1 MVINEV
7 PREERL
13 VLLKKYAQYDA
24 RKQESDY
31 NYALALNGYLPKILE
46 EYHYSEFIEG
56 INKYS
61 DDFVFRLLEF
71 VSTSFIHSEEVA
83 LPEYRR
89 MVDIIAASKLNGGR
103 TNSRGLSIILAE
115 LLRINRIKARHV
127 TCKPFED
134 PCVDCH
140 VVVDCILP
148 SGRRIMLD
156 PTYNLYLKDDRDRYV
171 SLKQLREGIIA
182 GSKFV
187 PNPNAAYNGGAF
199 DFEKYIRH
207 MVKNSIRFTSNIVLG
222 DVHIENDL
230 SEVELIPAGYPTNGF
245 PHHKRFVYNLDKFWN
260 IGM

>member
-1 MVINEV
+1 MVINDI

-13 VLLKKYAQYDA
+13 VLLKKYAQYDV
-24 RKQESDY
+24 RRQESDY

-61 DDFVFRLLEF
+61 DAFVFKLLEF
-71 VSTSFIHSEEVA
+71 VSTNFIHSEEVE
-83 LPEYRR
+83 LPQYRR
-89 MVDIIAASKLNGGR
+89 MVDIIEASKLDGGR

-134 PCVDCH
+134 PCLDCH

-148 SGRRIMLD
+148 SGQRIMLD
-156 PTYNLYLKDDRDRYV
+156 PTYNLYLKNGSDRYV
-171 SLKQLREGIIA
+171 SLKKLREGIIA
-182 GSKFV
+182 GNKFI
-187 PNPNAAYNGGAF
+187 PNPNASYNGGACDF
-199 DFEKYIRH
+199 DEYLSQ

-230 SEVELIPAGYPTNGF
+230 SEIELIPACYPTNGF
-245 PHHKRFVYNLDKFWN
+245 PHNKRFVYNLDKFWN
-260 IGM
+260 IGL